1 MQGAVTCFSLNVN
14 AGRGV
19 SDRRLAAFLKDKT
32 IVFDAPGNFTLLVSK
47 IEPNEVGQWVQIP
60 EDATSIMLRQYM
72 MILSVKCW
80 SERKYV
86 DSYPRLASWTAFTD
100 FDSDEMKAI
109 EKALNEA
116 ASWTSNTLHRSKA
129 G

>member
-32 IVFDAPGNFTLLVSK
+32 IVFDAQGNFTLLLSK
-47 IEPNEVGQWVQIP
+47 IEPNEVGQWVQIS
-60 EDATSIMLRQYM
+60 EDAASIMLRQYM
-72 MILSVKCW
+72 NDPQLKRW
-80 SERKYV
+80 SDRKYV
-86 DSYPRLASWTAFTD
+86 DSYPRLASWTAFTEID
-100 FDSDEMKAI
+100 NDEMKAI